1 MFKNLWRWLFE
12 PRRKGRREEIRA
24 RIEELLKKE
33 ELDKQ
38 ETEELDDLLLICRRE
53 VIFLE
58 RK

>member
-1 MFKNLWRWLFE
+1 VFKSLWGWLFE
-12 PRRKGRREEIRA
+12 PRRKERREEVKA

-33 ELDKQ
+33 GLDKQ
-38 ETEELDDLLLICRRE
+38 ETEELDDLLLICRSE

>member
-1 MFKNLWRWLFE
+1 MFKSLWGWLFE
-12 PRRKGRREEIRA
+12 PRRKERREEVKA

-33 ELDKQ
+33 GLDKQ
-38 ETEELDDLLLICRRE
+38 ETEELDDLLLICRSK

>member
-1 MFKNLWRWLFE
+1 MFKSLWGWLFE
-12 PRRKGRREEIRA
+12 PRRKERREEVKA

-33 ELDKQ
+33 GLGKQ
-38 ETEELDDLLLICRRE
+38 ETEELDDLLLICRSE

>member
-1 MFKNLWRWLFE
+1 MFKSLWGWLFE
-12 PRRKGRREEIRA
+12 PRKKERREEVKA

-33 ELDKQ
+33 GLDKQ
-38 ETEELDDLLLICRRE
+38 ETEELDDLLLICRSE

>member
-1 MFKNLWRWLFE
+1 VFKNLWGWLFE
-12 PRRKGRREEIRA
+12 PRRKERREEVKA

-33 ELDKQ
+33 GLGKQ
-38 ETEELDDLLLICRRE
+38 ETEELDDLLLICRSE

>member
-1 MFKNLWRWLFE
+1 MFKSLWGWLFE
-12 PRRKGRREEIRA
+12 PRRKERREEVKA

-33 ELDKQ
+33 GLDKQ
-38 ETEELDDLLLICRRE
+38 ETEELDDLLLICRSE